1 MSKHT
6 PIHGRTQALVA
17 LANLDFN
24 APPSRWPV
32 DVLGCDGIVAAALI
46 TGQPDQISVTFKDT
60 GTAWRALPRA
70 FRAVVR
76 NRNPG
81 MGIYASHIACF
92 R

>member
-1 MSKHT
+1 MSNRT

-24 APPSRWPV
+24 AHSSRWPV
-32 DVLGCDGIVAAALI
+32 DVLGCDGIVAAALV
-46 TGQPDQISVTFKDT
+46 TGQPDQIPAEFKDT

-76 NRNPG
+76 NRNPA
-81 MGIYASHIACF
+81 MGVYANHIACF